1 MTVSGNSM
9 MQSKKTLLM
18 DLETLTITF
27 KTKLMVLTLFRMQ
40 KVAKLYSQP

>member
-9 MQSKKTLLM
+9 MQNKKTLLM

-27 KTKLMVLTLFRMQ
+27 TKLMVLTLFRMQ